1 MQLSKNVN
9 RLMNYALR
17 RAGYQLL
24 PTRRPEVADDGA
36 LPSGAAEF
44 LRASNPRLT
53 QLEREYARFDRRVTE
68 SVQWKSHTVRGH
80 DLKFFRGDNA
90 FVWQVQGGDREVNY
104 AISTRYIESIDRRG
118 LLSLLQ
124 EDGSFGAHVF
134 NFGDRKVSRDLLDSV
149 AEIYFLDRHL
159 GIIDRPE
166 FSVLDIGAG
175 YGRMAHRVVT
185 ALPNVKRYLCTDAIP
200 VSTFLSE
207 YHLKY
212 RGIEHKARVVPVTKI
227 ESELKDGPT
236 DVAINIHS
244 FSECK
249 VDAVAW
255 WLRLLRDGGIKNL
268 MVVPNAMDHGGTKL
282 LNSTR
287 DDLAPL
293 FEAHGFELVARDPKY
308 VDPFA
313 QRYGVQ
319 STYHYLFAAR

>member
-1 MQLSKNVN
+1 MPLAKNAN
-9 RLMNYALR
+9 RLVNYVLR

-24 PTRRPEVADDGA
+24 PTRRREVADDSA
-36 LPSGAAEF
+36 LPSGAAEY
-44 LRASNPRLT
+44 LQTSNPRLK
-53 QLEREYARFDRRVTE
+53 QLEREYAHFDRRVTE

-104 AISTRYIESIDRRG
+104 AISTRYIESIDKRG
-118 LLSLLQ
+118 LLGRLQ

-134 NFGDRKVSRDLLDSV
+134 NIGGRKVSRDLLDSI

-159 GIIDRPE
+159 GVIDRPDL
-166 FSVLDIGAG
+166 SVLDVGAG
-175 YGRMAHRVVT
+175 YGRMAHRMAT
-185 ALPNVKRYLCTDAIP
+185 ALPNINRYLCTDAIP

-207 YHLKY
+207 YHLMH
-212 RGIEHKARVVPVTKI
+212 RGIAGKANAVPVTDI
-227 ESELKDGPT
+227 EATLKDRPI

-244 FSECK
+244 FSECR

-255 WLRLLRDGGIKNL
+255 WLRLLRDSGIKHL

-282 LNSTR
+282 LNSAQ

-293 FEAHGFELVARDPKY
+293 FEAHGFELVAREPKY
-308 VDPFA
+308 ADPFA